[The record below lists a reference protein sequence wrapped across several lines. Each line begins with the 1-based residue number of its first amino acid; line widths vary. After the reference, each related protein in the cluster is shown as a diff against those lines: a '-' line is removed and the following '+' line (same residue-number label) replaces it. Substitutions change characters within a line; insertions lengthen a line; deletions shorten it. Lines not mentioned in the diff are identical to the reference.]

1 VQQKKNRFNVLVV
14 KKNQRLKIKFLFVDS
29 GEVYDPTLS
38 ATPIDVTVSVVRG
51 DNRFSAIIRNPI
63 SYLYTNATPD
73 TNAYIERTVNSEF
86 IFNYKVPEGMY
97 PGMYT
102 AVAKTVNGNSDIII
116 ESKFEVKEEAYE
128 PLPTVPMGNKSS
140 VVTYKPSYE
149 DINFSNMQS
158 LLLVGHA
165 DGLELNSPI
174 KIRSVQHAVEL
185 LNADMNSPLLRGA
198 FDAYDAGAKNIFI
211 CAAAPMSEYV
221 DDIDKRLISSTYIDY
236 QSATP
241 TSKTFYER
249 YYERLSVTYSVLS
262 VLDFI
267 DVIVPLEVSIIK
279 TGGIDFVSQLA
290 TYCNS
295 FHNETGYVQIGVI
308 GSRTNGI
315 TSEDIDEIENDESLS
330 SKFTEYNI
338 SGNII
343 SDFGRYVVPVYGEA
357 LFSHAQLDTTYIN
370 SVSAAVAGLIV
381 SNPLNFGLVRKRI
394 PGAMSVYGVNLNSLE
409 MNRLDAI
416 GINTIYRGNKA
427 RRAQPF
433 QVYLTNDYTMANINS
448 IFSKLPQ
455 MRLASYLSSS
465 VKGFGY
471 DSIGKFGYDKVINNT
486 TQLLKKLKQD
496 GVIVDYEF
504 NAKPSSSESG
514 VILLYI
520 NIVSS
525 LGLKKINLSLAAGP
539 GA

>member
-1 VQQKKNRFNVLVV
+1 MQQKKNRFNVLVV
-14 KKNQRLKIKFLFVDS
+14 KKNQKLKIKFLFVDS
-29 GEVYDPTLS
+29 GEVYDPTLL
-38 ATPIDVTVSVVRG
+38 ATPLDVTVSVVRG

-73 TNAYIERTVNSEF
+73 TNAYIERTINSEF
-86 IFNYKVPEGMY
+86 IFNYTVPQGMY

-102 AVAKTVNGNSDIII
+102 AVAKAINGNSEIII

-185 LNADMNSPLLRGA
+185 LNADMNSPLLRGV

-211 CAAAPMSEYV
+211 CASAPMSEYV

-236 QSATP
+236 ESATP

-249 YYERLSVTYSVLS
+249 YHERLSVTYSVLS

-290 TYCNS
+290 MYCDS

-315 TSEDIDEIENDESLS
+315 TSEDIDEIEDNESLS
-330 SKFTEYNI
+330 NKFTTYNI
-338 SGNII
+338 SGNIV

-394 PGAMSVYGVNLNSLE
+394 PGAMSVYGTNLNSLE

-416 GINTIYRGNKA
+416 GINTIYRSNKA

-486 TQLLKKLKQD
+486 TQLLKGLKED
-496 GVIVDYEF
+496 KVIVDFEF
-504 NAKPSSSESG
+504 NAKPSSSEPG

>member
-1 VQQKKNRFNVLVV
+1 VLVV
-14 KKNQRLKIKFLFVDS
+14 KKNQKLKIKFLFVDS
-29 GEVYDPTLS
+29 GEVYDPTLL
-38 ATPIDVTVSVVRG
+38 ATPVDVTVSVVRG

-73 TNAYIERTVNSEF
+73 PNAYIERTVNSEF
-86 IFNYKVPEGMY
+86 IFNYTVPQGMY

-102 AVAKTVNGNSDIII
+102 AVAKTINGNSEIII
-116 ESKFEVKEEAYE
+116 ESKFEVKEQEYE

-140 VVTYKPSYE
+140 VITYKPSYE
-149 DINFSNMQS
+149 DINFSNMGS
-158 LLLVGHA
+158 LLLIGHA
-165 DGLELNSPI
+165 DGLQLNSPI

-185 LNADMNSPLLRGA
+185 LNADIKSPVLRGV

-211 CAAAPMSEYV
+211 CAAAPMTEYV

-241 TSKTFYER
+241 ISKTFYER
-249 YYERLSVTYSVLS
+249 YYERLSATYSVLS

-279 TGGIDFVSQLA
+279 TGGVDFVSQLA
-290 TYCNS
+290 NYCDS

-315 TSEDIDEIENDESLS
+315 TSADINEIENNDSLS
-330 SKFTEYNI
+330 NKFTVYNI
-338 SGNII
+338 SGNIV
-343 SDFGRYVVPVYGEA
+343 SDPGRYVVPVYGEA

-381 SNPLNFGLVRKRI
+381 SNPLNIGLVRKRI
-394 PGAMSVYGVNLNSLE
+394 PGAMSVYGTNLNSSE
-409 MNRLDAI
+409 MNRLDAL

-433 QVYLTNDYTMANINS
+433 QVYLTNDYTMSNINS

-471 DSIGKFGYDKVINNT
+471 DSIGKFGYDKVIDNT
-486 TQLLKKLKQD
+486 RQMLKELQKK
-496 GVIVDYEF
+496 GTIVDFEF
-504 NAKPSSSESG
+504 NAKPSSSEPG

-520 NIVSS
+520 NIISS

>member
-1 VQQKKNRFNVLVV
+1 MLVV
-14 KKNQRLKIKFLFVDS
+14 KKNQKLKIKFLFVDS
-29 GEVYDPTLS
+29 GEVYDPTLL
-38 ATPIDVTVSVVRG
+38 ATPVDVTVSVVRG

-73 TNAYIERTVNSEF
+73 PNAYIERTVNSEF
-86 IFNYKVPEGMY
+86 IFNYTVPQGMY

-102 AVAKTVNGNSDIII
+102 AVAKTINGNSEIII
-116 ESKFEVKEEAYE
+116 ESKFEVKEQEYE

-140 VVTYKPSYE
+140 VITYKPSYE
-149 DINFSNMQS
+149 DINFSNMGS
-158 LLLVGHA
+158 LLLIGHA
-165 DGLELNSPI
+165 DGLQLNSPI

-185 LNADMNSPLLRGA
+185 LNADIKSPVLRGV

-211 CAAAPMSEYV
+211 CAAAPMTEYV

-241 TSKTFYER
+241 ISKTFYER
-249 YYERLSVTYSVLS
+249 YYERLSATYSVLS

-267 DVIVPLEVSIIK
+267 DVIVPLEVSMIK
-279 TGGIDFVSQLA
+279 TGGVDFVLQLA
-290 TYCNS
+290 NYCDS

-315 TSEDIDEIENDESLS
+315 TSADINEIENNDSLS
-330 SKFTEYNI
+330 NKFTLYNI
-338 SGNII
+338 SGNIV
-343 SDFGRYVVPVYGEA
+343 SDRGRYVVPVYGEA

-381 SNPLNFGLVRKRI
+381 SNPLNIGLVRKRI
-394 PGAMSVYGVNLNSLE
+394 PGAMSVYGTNLNSSE
-409 MNRLDAI
+409 MNRLDAL

-433 QVYLTNDYTMANINS
+433 QVYLTNDYTMSNINS

-471 DSIGKFGYDKVINNT
+471 DSIGKFGYDKVIDNT
-486 TQLLKKLKQD
+486 RQMLKELKKE
-496 GVIVDYEF
+496 GTIVDFEF
-504 NAKPSSSESG
+504 NAKPSSSEPG

-520 NIVSS
+520 NIISS

>member
-1 VQQKKNRFNVLVV
+1 MLVV

-185 LNADMNSPLLRGA
+185 LNADMNSPLLRGV

-486 TQLLKKLKQD
+486 TQLLKKLKKD

>member
-1 VQQKKNRFNVLVV
+1 VLVV
-14 KKNQRLKIKFLFVDS
+14 KKNQKLKIKFLFVDS
-29 GEVYDPTLS
+29 GEVYDPTLL
-38 ATPIDVTVSVVRG
+38 ATPVDVTVSVVRG

-73 TNAYIERTVNSEF
+73 PNAYIERTVNSEF
-86 IFNYKVPEGMY
+86 IFNYTVPQGMY

-102 AVAKTVNGNSDIII
+102 AVAKTINGNSEIII
-116 ESKFEVKEEAYE
+116 ESKFEVKEQEYE

-140 VVTYKPSYE
+140 VITYKPSYE
-149 DINFSNMQS
+149 DINFSNMGS
-158 LLLVGHA
+158 LLLIGHA
-165 DGLELNSPI
+165 DGLQLNSPI

-185 LNADMNSPLLRGA
+185 LNADIKSPVLRGV

-211 CAAAPMSEYV
+211 CAAAPMTEYV

-241 TSKTFYER
+241 ISKTFYER
-249 YYERLSVTYSVLS
+249 YYERLSATYSVLS

-267 DVIVPLEVSIIK
+267 DVIVPLEVSMIK
-279 TGGIDFVSQLA
+279 TGGVDFVLQLA
-290 TYCNS
+290 NYCDS

-315 TSEDIDEIENDESLS
+315 TSADINEIENNDSLS
-330 SKFTEYNI
+330 NKFTLYNI
-338 SGNII
+338 SGNIV
-343 SDFGRYVVPVYGEA
+343 SDRGRYVVPVYGEA

-381 SNPLNFGLVRKRI
+381 SNPLNIGLVRKRI
-394 PGAMSVYGVNLNSLE
+394 PGAMSVYGTNLNSSE
-409 MNRLDAI
+409 MNRLDAL

-433 QVYLTNDYTMANINS
+433 QVYLTNDYTMSNINS

-471 DSIGKFGYDKVINNT
+471 DSIGKFGYDKVIDNT
-486 TQLLKKLKQD
+486 RQMLKELQKK
-496 GVIVDYEF
+496 GTIVDFEF
-504 NAKPSSSESG
+504 NAKPSSSEPG

-520 NIVSS
+520 NIISS

>member
-1 VQQKKNRFNVLVV
+1 MLVV
-14 KKNQRLKIKFLFVDS
+14 KKNQKLKIKFLFVDS
-29 GEVYDPTLS
+29 GEVYDPTLL
-38 ATPIDVTVSVVRG
+38 ATPVDVTVSVVRG

-73 TNAYIERTVNSEF
+73 PNAYIERTVNSEF
-86 IFNYKVPEGMY
+86 IFNYTVPQGMY

-102 AVAKTVNGNSDIII
+102 AVAKTINGNSEIII
-116 ESKFEVKEEAYE
+116 ESKFEVKEQEYE

-140 VVTYKPSYE
+140 VITYKPSYE
-149 DINFSNMQS
+149 DINFSNMGS
-158 LLLVGHA
+158 LLLIGHA
-165 DGLELNSPI
+165 DGLQLNSPI

-185 LNADMNSPLLRGA
+185 LNADIKSPVLRGV

-211 CAAAPMSEYV
+211 CAAAPMTEYV

-241 TSKTFYER
+241 ISKTFYER
-249 YYERLSVTYSVLS
+249 YYERLSATYSVLS

-279 TGGIDFVSQLA
+279 TGGVDFVSQLA
-290 TYCNS
+290 NYCDS

-315 TSEDIDEIENDESLS
+315 TSADINEIENNDSLS
-330 SKFTEYNI
+330 NKFTVYNI
-338 SGNII
+338 SGNIV
-343 SDFGRYVVPVYGEA
+343 SDPGRYVVPVYGEA

-381 SNPLNFGLVRKRI
+381 SNPLNIGLVRKRI
-394 PGAMSVYGVNLNSLE
+394 PGAMSVYGTNLNSSE
-409 MNRLDAI
+409 MNRLDAL

-433 QVYLTNDYTMANINS
+433 QVYLTNDYTMSNINS

-471 DSIGKFGYDKVINNT
+471 DSIGKFGYDKVIDNT
-486 TQLLKKLKQD
+486 RQMLKELQKK
-496 GVIVDYEF
+496 GTIVDFEF
-504 NAKPSSSESG
+504 NAKPSSSEPG

-520 NIVSS
+520 NIISS

>member
-1 VQQKKNRFNVLVV
+1 MLVV
-14 KKNQRLKIKFLFVDS
+14 NRNQSLKIKFLFVDL
-29 GEVYDPTLS
+29 GEVYDPTQL
-38 ATPIDVTVSVVRG
+38 ATPIDVTVSIVRG

-73 TNAYIERTVNSEF
+73 PNAYIERTENSEF
-86 IFNYKVPEGMY
+86 VFNYKVPEGTY
-97 PGMYT
+97 PGVYT
-102 AVAKTVNGNSDIII
+102 AVAKTVKDNFQIII
-116 ESKFEVKEEAYE
+116 ESKFEVKELAYE
-128 PLPTVPMGNKSS
+128 PLPTVPMGNRSS

-149 DINFSNMQS
+149 DINFTNMQS

-165 DGLELNSPI
+165 NGIELNSPI

-185 LNADMNSPLLRGA
+185 LNGDINSPLMRGV
-198 FDAYDAGAKNIFI
+198 FDAYDAGARSIFI
-211 CAAAPMSEYV
+211 CAAAPMTEYV
-221 DDIDKRLISSTYIDY
+221 DDIDNRLISSSYVDY
-236 QSATP
+236 ESATP
-241 TSKTFYER
+241 VFQTFYER
-249 YYERLSVTYSVLS
+249 YYERLSTTYSVLTA
-262 VLDFI
+262 LDFI
-267 DVIVPLEVSIIK
+267 DVLVPLETSIIK
-279 TGGIDFVSQLA
+279 TGGVDFVSQLA
-290 TYCNS
+290 DYCDN

-308 GSRTNGI
+308 GSKTNGI
-315 TSEDIDEIENDESLS
+315 TSTDIDEIEDDQNLS
-330 SKFTEYNI
+330 DKFTTYNM
-338 SGNII
+338 SGDIV
-343 SDFGRYVVPVYGEA
+343 SDSGRYVVPVYGEA
-357 LFSHAQLDTTYIN
+357 LFSHAQLDSTYIS
-370 SVSAAVAGLIV
+370 SVAAAVAGLIV

-394 PGAMSVYGVNLNSLE
+394 PGAMSVYGSNLNSLE

-416 GINTIYRGNKA
+416 GINTIYRNNKA

-471 DSIGKFGYDKVINNT
+471 DSIGKFGYDKVIDNT
-486 TQLLKKLKQD
+486 RQLLKKLKDD
-496 GVIVDYEF
+496 GTIVDYEF
-504 NAKPSSSESG
+504 NAKPSSSEPG

-520 NIVSS
+520 NIISS

>member
-1 VQQKKNRFNVLVV
+1 MLVV
-14 KKNQRLKIKFLFVDS
+14 KRNQSLKIKFLFVDS
-29 GEVYDPTLS
+29 GEVYDPTEL

-51 DNRFSAIIRNPI
+51 DSRYSAVIRNPI
-63 SYLYTNATPD
+63 SYIYTNATPD
-73 TNAYIERTVNSEF
+73 PNAYIQRTANSEF
-86 IFNYKVPEGMY
+86 IFNYTVPTSMF
-97 PGMYT
+97 PGLYT
-102 AVAKTVNGNSDIII
+102 AVAKTVKGNSEIII

-128 PLPTVPMGNKSS
+128 PLPTVPMGSRSS

-149 DINFSNMQS
+149 DINFSNMQT

-165 DGLELNSPI
+165 DGLEINSPM
-174 KIRSVQHAVEL
+174 KIRSVQHAIEV
-185 LNADMNSPLLRGA
+185 LNGDMNSPLLRGV
-198 FDAYDAGAKNIFI
+198 FDAYDAGARNIFI
-211 CAAAPMSEYV
+211 CAAAPMTEYV
-221 DDIDKRLISSTYIDY
+221 EDTDTRLVSSTYVDY
-236 QSATP
+236 DSATP
-241 TSKTFYER
+241 TAKTFYER
-249 YYERLSVTYSVLS
+249 YYDRLSTTYSVLS

-267 DVIVPLEVSIIK
+267 DVMVPLETSILN
-279 TGGIDFVSQLA
+279 TDGVDFITQLA
-290 TYCNS
+290 EYCDS

-315 TSEDIDEIENDESLS
+315 SSSDISLMENNEVIEQKLTTYNLTGDIS
-330 SKFTEYNI
+330 S
-338 SGNII
+338 
-343 SDFGRYVVPVYGEA
+343 DAGRYVVPVYGEA
-357 LFSHAQLDTTYIN
+357 LFSHAQLDFTYIN

-394 PGAMSVYGVNLNSLE
+394 PGAMSVYGSNLNSSE
-409 MNRLDAI
+409 MNRLEAI
-416 GINTIYRGNKA
+416 GVNTIYRSNKA

-433 QVYLTNDYTMANINS
+433 QVYLTNDYTMADMNS

-471 DSIGKFGYDKVINNT
+471 DSIGKFGYDKVTSNT
-486 TQLLKKLKQD
+486 EQLLQRLKKE
-496 GVIVDYEF
+496 GTIVDYEF
-504 NAKPSSSESG
+504 NAKPSSSEAG

-520 NIVSS
+520 NIISS

>member
-1 VQQKKNRFNVLVV
+1 MLVV
-14 KKNQRLKIKFLFVDS
+14 KRNQALKIKFLFVDL
-29 GEVYDPTLS
+29 GEVYDPTQL
-38 ATPIDVTVSVVRG
+38 ATPIDVTVAIVRG
-51 DNRFSAIIRNPI
+51 DSRFSSVIKSPI

-73 TNAYIERTVNSEF
+73 PNAYIERSENSEF
-86 IFNYKVPEGMY
+86 IFNYIVPEGTY
-97 PGMYT
+97 PGLYT
-102 AVAKTVNGNSDIII
+102 AIAKTVKGNSEIII
-116 ESKFEVKEEAYE
+116 ESRFEVKEAAYE
-128 PLPTVPMGNKSS
+128 PLPTVPTGNKSS

-149 DINFSNMQS
+149 DINFSNMQT

-165 DGLELNSPI
+165 DGLELNSPM

-185 LNADMNSPLLRGA
+185 LNGDMNSPLLRGV
-198 FDAYDAGAKNIFI
+198 FDAYDAGARNIFI

-221 DDIDKRLISSTYIDY
+221 EDIERRLISSSYVDY
-236 QSATP
+236 QSEMP
-241 TSKTFYER
+241 EYKTFYER
-249 YYERLSVTYSVLS
+249 YYDRLSTTYSILK

-267 DVIVPLEVSIIK
+267 DVIVPLQVSIIK
-279 TGGIDFVSQLA
+279 TDGVDFVSQLA
-290 TYCNS
+290 EYCDE

-308 GSRTNGI
+308 GSRTNG
-315 TSEDIDEIENDESLS
+315 TSSSDIDDIENDENLS
-330 SKFTEYNI
+330 NKYTTYSI
-338 SGNII
+338 SGDVV
-343 SDFGRYVVPVYGEA
+343 SDQGRYVVPVYGEA
-357 LFSHAQLDTTYIN
+357 LFSHAQLDFTYIN

-394 PGAMSVYGVNLNSLE
+394 PGAMSLYGSNLNSVE

-433 QVYLTNDYTMANINS
+433 EVYLTNDYTMAS
-448 IFSKLPQ
+448 MDSTFSKLPQ
-455 MRLASYLSSS
+455 MRLASYLSSA

-471 DSIGKFGYDKVINNT
+471 DAIGKFGYDKVVSNT
-486 TQLLKKLKQD
+486 SEMLKGLKKD
-496 GVIVDYEF
+496 GTIVDFEF

-520 NIVSS
+520 NIISS

>member
-1 VQQKKNRFNVLVV
+1 MLVV
-14 KKNQRLKIKFLFVDS
+14 KKNQKLKIKFLFVDS
-29 GEVYDPTLS
+29 GEVYDPTLL
-38 ATPIDVTVSVVRG
+38 ATPVDVTVSVVRG

-73 TNAYIERTVNSEF
+73 PNAYIERTVNSEF
-86 IFNYKVPEGMY
+86 IFNYTVPQGMY

-102 AVAKTVNGNSDIII
+102 AVAKTINGNSEIII
-116 ESKFEVKEEAYE
+116 ESKFEVKEQEYE

-140 VVTYKPSYE
+140 VITYKPSYE
-149 DINFSNMQS
+149 DINFSNMGS
-158 LLLVGHA
+158 LLLIGHA
-165 DGLELNSPI
+165 DGLQLNSPI

-185 LNADMNSPLLRGA
+185 LNADIKSPVLRGV

-211 CAAAPMSEYV
+211 CAAAPMTEYV

-241 TSKTFYER
+241 ISKTFYER
-249 YYERLSVTYSVLS
+249 YYERLSATYSVLS

-267 DVIVPLEVSIIK
+267 DVIVPLEVSMIK
-279 TGGIDFVSQLA
+279 TGGVDFVLQLA
-290 TYCNS
+290 NYCDS

-315 TSEDIDEIENDESLS
+315 TSADINEIENNDSLS
-330 SKFTEYNI
+330 NKFTLYNI
-338 SGNII
+338 SGNIV
-343 SDFGRYVVPVYGEA
+343 SDRGRYVVPVYGEA

-381 SNPLNFGLVRKRI
+381 SNPLNIGLVRKRI
-394 PGAMSVYGVNLNSLE
+394 PGAMSVYGTNLNSSE
-409 MNRLDAI
+409 MNRLDAL

-433 QVYLTNDYTMANINS
+433 QVYLTNDYTMSNINS

-471 DSIGKFGYDKVINNT
+471 DSIGKFGYDKVIDNT
-486 TQLLKKLKQD
+486 RQMLKELQKK
-496 GVIVDYEF
+496 GTIVDFEF
-504 NAKPSSSESG
+504 NAKPSSSEPG

-520 NIVSS
+520 NIISS

>member
-1 VQQKKNRFNVLVV
+1 MLVV
-14 KKNQRLKIKFLFVDS
+14 KKNQKLKIKFLFVDS
-29 GEVYDPTLS
+29 GEVYDPTLL
-38 ATPIDVTVSVVRG
+38 ATPVDVTVSVVRG

-73 TNAYIERTVNSEF
+73 PNAYIERTVNSEF
-86 IFNYKVPEGMY
+86 IFNYTVPQGMY

-102 AVAKTVNGNSDIII
+102 AVAKTINGNSEIII
-116 ESKFEVKEEAYE
+116 ESKFEVKEQEYE

-140 VVTYKPSYE
+140 VITYKPSYE
-149 DINFSNMQS
+149 DINFSNMGS
-158 LLLVGHA
+158 LLLIGHA
-165 DGLELNSPI
+165 DGLQLNSPI

-185 LNADMNSPLLRGA
+185 LNADIKSPVLRGV

-211 CAAAPMSEYV
+211 CAAAPMTEYV
-221 DDIDKRLISSTYIDY
+221 DDIDERLISSTYIDY

-241 TSKTFYER
+241 ISKTFYER
-249 YYERLSVTYSVLS
+249 YYERLSATYSVLS

-267 DVIVPLEVSIIK
+267 DVIVPLEVSMIK
-279 TGGIDFVSQLA
+279 TGGVDFVLQLA
-290 TYCNS
+290 NYCDS

-315 TSEDIDEIENDESLS
+315 TSADINEIENNDSLS
-330 SKFTEYNI
+330 NKFTLYNI
-338 SGNII
+338 SGNIV
-343 SDFGRYVVPVYGEA
+343 SDRGRYVVPVYGEA

-381 SNPLNFGLVRKRI
+381 SNPLNIGLVRKRI
-394 PGAMSVYGVNLNSLE
+394 PGAMSVYGTNLNSSE
-409 MNRLDAI
+409 MNRLDAL

-433 QVYLTNDYTMANINS
+433 QVYLTNDYTMSNINS

-471 DSIGKFGYDKVINNT
+471 DSIGKFGYDKVIDNT
-486 TQLLKKLKQD
+486 RQMLKELQKK
-496 GVIVDYEF
+496 GTIVDFEF
-504 NAKPSSSESG
+504 NAKPSSSEPG

-520 NIVSS
+520 NIISS

>member
-1 VQQKKNRFNVLVV
+1 VLVV
-14 KKNQRLKIKFLFVDS
+14 KKNQKLKIKFLFVDS
-29 GEVYDPTLS
+29 GEVYDPTLL
-38 ATPIDVTVSVVRG
+38 ATPVDVTVSVVRG

-73 TNAYIERTVNSEF
+73 PNAYIERTVNSEF
-86 IFNYKVPEGMY
+86 IFNYTVPQGMY

-102 AVAKTVNGNSDIII
+102 AVAKTINGNSEIII
-116 ESKFEVKEEAYE
+116 ESKFEVKEQEYE

-140 VVTYKPSYE
+140 VITYKPSYE
-149 DINFSNMQS
+149 DINFSNMGS
-158 LLLVGHA
+158 LLLIGHA
-165 DGLELNSPI
+165 DGLQLNSPI

-185 LNADMNSPLLRGA
+185 LNADIKSPVLRGV

-211 CAAAPMSEYV
+211 CAAAPMTEYV

-241 TSKTFYER
+241 ISKTFYER
-249 YYERLSVTYSVLS
+249 YYERLSATYSVLS

-267 DVIVPLEVSIIK
+267 DVIVPLEVSMIK
-279 TGGIDFVSQLA
+279 TGGVDFVLQLA
-290 TYCNS
+290 NYCDS

-315 TSEDIDEIENDESLS
+315 TSADINEIENNDSLS
-330 SKFTEYNI
+330 NKFTLYNI
-338 SGNII
+338 SGNIV
-343 SDFGRYVVPVYGEA
+343 SDRGRYVVPVYGEA

-381 SNPLNFGLVRKRI
+381 SNPLNVGLVRKRI
-394 PGAMSVYGVNLNSLE
+394 PGAMSVYGTNLNSSE
-409 MNRLDAI
+409 MNRLDAL

-433 QVYLTNDYTMANINS
+433 QVYLTNDYTMSNINS

-471 DSIGKFGYDKVINNT
+471 DSIGKFGYDKVIDNT
-486 TQLLKKLKQD
+486 RQMLKELQKK
-496 GVIVDYEF
+496 GTIVDFEF
-504 NAKPSSSESG
+504 NAKPSSSEPG

-520 NIVSS
+520 NIISS

>member
-1 VQQKKNRFNVLVV
+1 MLVV
-14 KKNQRLKIKFLFVDS
+14 KRSQSLKIKFLFVDL
-29 GEVYDPTLS
+29 GEIYDPTQL
-38 ATPIDVTVSVVRG
+38 ATPIDVTISVVRG
-51 DNRFSAIIRNPI
+51 DSRFSSIIRNPI

-73 TNAYIERTVNSEF
+73 PNAYIERTNNSEF
-86 IFNYKVPEGMY
+86 IFNYTVPEGMY
-97 PGMYT
+97 PGLYT
-102 AVAKTVNGNSDIII
+102 AVAKTVKDNSEIII
-116 ESKFEVKEEAYE
+116 ESRFEVKEQAYE

-149 DINFSNMQS
+149 DISFSNMQT
-158 LLLVGHA
+158 LLLVAHA
-165 DGLELNSPI
+165 DGIELNSPI

-185 LNADMNSPLLRGA
+185 LNGDMSSPLLRGV
-198 FDAYDAGAKNIFI
+198 FDVYDAGARNILI
-211 CAAAPMSEYV
+211 CAAAPMAEYV
-221 DDIDKRLISSTYIDY
+221 DDIDKRLVSSTYVDY
-236 QSATP
+236 LSATP

-249 YYERLSVTYSVLS
+249 YYQRLSVTYSVLT

-290 TYCNS
+290 DYCDN

-315 TSEDIDEIENDESLS
+315 TSSDITEIENNENLS
-330 SKFTEYNI
+330 DKFTIYSI
-338 SGNII
+338 DGDVT
-343 SDFGRYVVPVYGEA
+343 SDSGRYVVPVYGEA
-357 LFSHAQLDTTYIN
+357 LFSHAQIDFTYIN

-381 SNPLNFGLVRKRI
+381 SNPLNFGLIRKRI
-394 PGAMSVYGVNLNSLE
+394 PGAMSVYGSNLNSLE
-409 MNRLDAI
+409 MNRLDNM
-416 GINTIYRGNKA
+416 GINTIYRSNKA
-427 RRAQPF
+427 RRAQPYE
-433 QVYLTNDYTMANINS
+433 VYLTNDYTMASMNS

-471 DSIGKFGYDKVINNT
+471 DSIGKFGYDKVVNNT
-486 TQLLKKLKQD
+486 SELLKRLKKD
-496 GVIVDYEF
+496 KVIVDYEF
-504 NAKPSSSESG
+504 NAKPSSSEPG

-520 NIVSS
+520 NIISS

>member
-1 VQQKKNRFNVLVV
+1 MLVV
-14 KKNQRLKIKFLFVDS
+14 KKNQKLKIKFLFVDS
-29 GEVYDPTLS
+29 GEVYDPTLL
-38 ATPIDVTVSVVRG
+38 ATPVDVTVSVVRG

-73 TNAYIERTVNSEF
+73 PNAYIERTVNSEF
-86 IFNYKVPEGMY
+86 IFNYTVPQGMY

-102 AVAKTVNGNSDIII
+102 AVAKTINGNSEIII
-116 ESKFEVKEEAYE
+116 ESKFEVKEQEYE

-140 VVTYKPSYE
+140 VITYKPSYE
-149 DINFSNMQS
+149 DINFSNMGS
-158 LLLVGHA
+158 LLLIGHA
-165 DGLELNSPI
+165 DGLQLNSPI

-185 LNADMNSPLLRGA
+185 LNADIKSPVLRGV

-211 CAAAPMSEYV
+211 CAAAPMTEYV

-241 TSKTFYER
+241 ISKTFYER
-249 YYERLSVTYSVLS
+249 YYERLSATYSVLS

-267 DVIVPLEVSIIK
+267 DVIVPLEVSMIK
-279 TGGIDFVSQLA
+279 TGGVDFVLQLA
-290 TYCNS
+290 NYCDS

-315 TSEDIDEIENDESLS
+315 TSADINEIENNDSLS
-330 SKFTEYNI
+330 NKFTLYNI
-338 SGNII
+338 SGNIV
-343 SDFGRYVVPVYGEA
+343 SDRGRYVVPVYGEA

-381 SNPLNFGLVRKRI
+381 SNPLNVGLVRKRI
-394 PGAMSVYGVNLNSLE
+394 PGAMSVYGTNLNSSE
-409 MNRLDAI
+409 MNRLDAL

-433 QVYLTNDYTMANINS
+433 QVYLTNDYTMSNINS

-471 DSIGKFGYDKVINNT
+471 DSIGKFGYDKVIDNT
-486 TQLLKKLKQD
+486 RQMLKELQKK
-496 GVIVDYEF
+496 GTIVDFEF
-504 NAKPSSSESG
+504 NAKPSSSEPG

-520 NIVSS
+520 NIISS

>member
-1 VQQKKNRFNVLVV
+1 VLVV
-14 KKNQRLKIKFLFVDS
+14 KKNQKLKIKFLFVDS
-29 GEVYDPTLS
+29 GEVYDPTLL

-73 TNAYIERTVNSEF
+73 PNAYIERTVNSEF
-86 IFNYKVPEGMY
+86 IFNYTVPQGMY

-102 AVAKTVNGNSDIII
+102 AVAKTINGNSEIII
-116 ESKFEVKEEAYE
+116 ESKFEVKEEEYE

-140 VVTYKPSYE
+140 VITYKPSYE
-149 DINFSNMQS
+149 DINFSNMES
-158 LLLVGHA
+158 LLLIGHA

-185 LNADMNSPLLRGA
+185 LNADIKSPVLRGV
-198 FDAYDAGAKNIFI
+198 FDAYDSGAKNIFI
-211 CAAAPMSEYV
+211 CAAAPMTEYV

-236 QSATP
+236 ASATP
-241 TSKTFYER
+241 ISKTFYER

-279 TGGIDFVSQLA
+279 TGGVDFVSQLA
-290 TYCNS
+290 NYCDL

-315 TSEDIDEIENDESLS
+315 TSADIDEIENNDSLS
-330 SKFTEYNI
+330 NKFTVYNI
-338 SGNII
+338 SGNIV
-343 SDFGRYVVPVYGEA
+343 SDAGRYVVPVYGEA

-381 SNPLNFGLVRKRI
+381 SNPLNIGLVRKRI
-394 PGAMSVYGVNLNSLE
+394 PGAMSVYGTNLNSSE
-409 MNRLDAI
+409 MNRLDAL

-433 QVYLTNDYTMANINS
+433 QVYLTNDYTMSNINS

-455 MRLASYLSSS
+455 MRLASYLSSL

-471 DSIGKFGYDKVINNT
+471 DSIGKFGYDKVIDNT
-486 TQLLKKLKQD
+486 RQILKQLQKE
-496 GVIVDYEF
+496 GTIVDFEF
-504 NAKPSSSESG
+504 NAKPSSSEAG

-520 NIVSS
+520 NIISS

>member
-1 VQQKKNRFNVLVV
+1 MLVV
-14 KKNQRLKIKFLFVDS
+14 KKNQKLKIKFLFVDL
-29 GEVYDPTLS
+29 GEVYDPTLL
-38 ATPIDVTVSVVRG
+38 ATPIDVTVSIVRG
-51 DNRFSAIIRNPI
+51 DNRSSAIIRNPI

-73 TNAYIERTVNSEF
+73 INAYIERTTNSEF
-86 IFNYKVPEGMY
+86 IFNYTVPQGMY

-102 AVAKTVNGNSDIII
+102 AVAKTINGSSEVII

-128 PLPTVPMGNKSS
+128 PFPTVPMGNKSS

-149 DINFSNMQS
+149 DINFSNMQT

-165 DGLELNSPI
+165 DGIELNSPI

-185 LNADMNSPLLRGA
+185 LNADINSPLLRGV
-198 FDAYDAGAKNIFI
+198 FDAYDSGAKNIFI
-211 CAAAPMSEYV
+211 CASAPMKEYV
-221 DDIDKRLISSTYIDY
+221 DDVEKRLISSTYVDY
-236 QSATP
+236 ESATP

-249 YYERLSVTYSVLS
+249 YYERLSVTYSVLN

-279 TGGIDFVSQLA
+279 TGGVDFVLQLA
-290 TYCNS
+290 NYCDS

-315 TSEDIDEIENDESLS
+315 TTADIDEIENNEILS
-330 SKFTEYNI
+330 NKLTEYNI
-338 SGNII
+338 DGNII
-343 SDFGRYVVPVYGEA
+343 SDSGRYIIPVYGEA

-394 PGAMSVYGVNLNSLE
+394 PGAMSVYGVNFNSLE

-471 DSIGKFGYDKVINNT
+471 DSIGKFGYEKVINNT
-486 TQLLKKLKQD
+486 SELLKGLKKD

-520 NIVSS
+520 NIISS

>member
-1 VQQKKNRFNVLVV
+1 MLVV
-14 KKNQRLKIKFLFVDS
+14 KKNQKLKIKFLFVDS
-29 GEVYDPTLS
+29 GEVYDPTLL
-38 ATPIDVTVSVVRG
+38 ATPVDVTVSVVRG

-73 TNAYIERTVNSEF
+73 PNAYIERTVNSEF
-86 IFNYKVPEGMY
+86 IFNYTVPQGMY

-102 AVAKTVNGNSDIII
+102 AVAKTINGNSEIII
-116 ESKFEVKEEAYE
+116 ESKFEVKEQEYE

-140 VVTYKPSYE
+140 VITYKPSYE
-149 DINFSNMQS
+149 DINFSNMGS
-158 LLLVGHA
+158 LLLIGHA
-165 DGLELNSPI
+165 DGLQLNSPI

-185 LNADMNSPLLRGA
+185 LNADIKSPVLRGV

-211 CAAAPMSEYV
+211 CAAAPMTEYV

-241 TSKTFYER
+241 ISKTFYER
-249 YYERLSVTYSVLS
+249 YYERLSATYSVLS

-279 TGGIDFVSQLA
+279 TGGVDFVLQLA
-290 TYCNS
+290 NYCDS

-315 TSEDIDEIENDESLS
+315 TSADINEIENNDSLS
-330 SKFTEYNI
+330 NKFTVYNI
-338 SGNII
+338 SGNIV
-343 SDFGRYVVPVYGEA
+343 SDRGRYVVPVYGEA

-381 SNPLNFGLVRKRI
+381 SNPLNIGLVRKRI
-394 PGAMSVYGVNLNSLE
+394 PGAMSVYGTNLNSSE
-409 MNRLDAI
+409 MNRLDAL

-433 QVYLTNDYTMANINS
+433 QVYLTNDYTMSNINS

-471 DSIGKFGYDKVINNT
+471 DSIGKFGYDKVIDNT
-486 TQLLKKLKQD
+486 RQMLKELKKE
-496 GVIVDYEF
+496 GTIVDFEF
-504 NAKPSSSESG
+504 NAKPSSSEPG

-520 NIVSS
+520 NIISS

>member
-1 VQQKKNRFNVLVV
+1 MLVV
-14 KKNQRLKIKFLFVDS
+14 KKNQKLKIKFLFVDS
-29 GEVYDPTLS
+29 GEVYDPTLL

-73 TNAYIERTVNSEF
+73 PNVYIERTVNSEF
-86 IFNYKVPEGMY
+86 IFNYTVPQGMY

-102 AVAKTVNGNSDIII
+102 AVAKTINGNSEIII
-116 ESKFEVKEEAYE
+116 ESKFEVKEEEYE

-140 VVTYKPSYE
+140 VITYKPSYE
-149 DINFSNMQS
+149 DINFSNMES
-158 LLLVGHA
+158 LLLIGHA

-185 LNADMNSPLLRGA
+185 LNADIKSPVLRGV
-198 FDAYDAGAKNIFI
+198 FDAYDSGAKNIFI
-211 CAAAPMSEYV
+211 CAAAPMTEYV

-236 QSATP
+236 ASATP
-241 TSKTFYER
+241 ISKTFYER

-279 TGGIDFVSQLA
+279 TGGVDFVSQLA
-290 TYCNS
+290 NYCDL

-315 TSEDIDEIENDESLS
+315 TSADIDEIENNDSLS
-330 SKFTEYNI
+330 NKFTVYNI
-338 SGNII
+338 SGNIV
-343 SDFGRYVVPVYGEA
+343 SDAGRYVVPVYGEA

-381 SNPLNFGLVRKRI
+381 SNPLNIGLVRKRI
-394 PGAMSVYGVNLNSLE
+394 PGAMSVYGTNLNSSE
-409 MNRLDAI
+409 MNRLDAL

-433 QVYLTNDYTMANINS
+433 QVYLTNDYTMSNINS

-471 DSIGKFGYDKVINNT
+471 DSIGKFGYDKVIDNT
-486 TQLLKKLKQD
+486 RQILKQLQKE
-496 GVIVDYEF
+496 GTIVDFEF
-504 NAKPSSSESG
+504 NAKPSSSEAG

-520 NIVSS
+520 NIISS

>member
-1 VQQKKNRFNVLVV
+1 MLVV
-14 KKNQRLKIKFLFVDS
+14 KKNQKLKIKFLFVDS
-29 GEVYDPTLS
+29 GEVYDPTLLS
-38 ATPIDVTVSVVRG
+38 TPVDVTVSVVRG

-73 TNAYIERTVNSEF
+73 PNAYIERTVNSEF
-86 IFNYKVPEGMY
+86 IFNYTVPQGMY

-102 AVAKTVNGNSDIII
+102 AVAKTINGNSEIII
-116 ESKFEVKEEAYE
+116 ESKFEVKEQEYE
-128 PLPTVPMGNKSS
+128 PLPTVPTGNKSS
-140 VVTYKPSYE
+140 VITYKPSYE
-149 DINFSNMQS
+149 DINFSNMES
-158 LLLVGHA
+158 LLLIGHA
-165 DGLELNSPI
+165 DGIELNSPI

-185 LNADMNSPLLRGA
+185 LNADIKSPVLRGV

-211 CAAAPMSEYV
+211 CAAAPMTEYV
-221 DDIDKRLISSTYIDY
+221 DDIDKRLIYSTYIDY

-241 TSKTFYER
+241 ISKTFYER
-249 YYERLSVTYSVLS
+249 YYERLSATYSVLS

-279 TGGIDFVSQLA
+279 TGGVDFVLQLA
-290 TYCNS
+290 NYCDS

-315 TSEDIDEIENDESLS
+315 TSADINEIENNDSLS
-330 SKFTEYNI
+330 NKFTVYNI
-338 SGNII
+338 SGNIV
-343 SDFGRYVVPVYGEA
+343 SDRGRYVVPVYGEA

-381 SNPLNFGLVRKRI
+381 SNPLNIGLVRKRI
-394 PGAMSVYGVNLNSLE
+394 PGAMSVYGTNLNSSE
-409 MNRLDAI
+409 MNRLDVL

-433 QVYLTNDYTMANINS
+433 QVYLTNDYTMSNINS

-471 DSIGKFGYDKVINNT
+471 DSIGKFGYDKVIDNT
-486 TQLLKKLKQD
+486 RQMLKELQKE
-496 GVIVDYEF
+496 GTIVDFEF
-504 NAKPSSSESG
+504 NAKPSSSEPG

-520 NIVSS
+520 NIISS
-525 LGLKKINLSLAAGP
+525 LGLKRINLSLAAGP

>member
-1 VQQKKNRFNVLVV
+1 VLVV
-14 KKNQRLKIKFLFVDS
+14 KKNQKLKIKFLFVDS
-29 GEVYDPTLS
+29 GEVYDPTLL

-73 TNAYIERTVNSEF
+73 PNVYIERTVNSEF
-86 IFNYKVPEGMY
+86 IFNYTVPQGMY

-102 AVAKTVNGNSDIII
+102 AVAKTINGNSEIII
-116 ESKFEVKEEAYE
+116 ESKFEVKEEEYE

-140 VVTYKPSYE
+140 VITYKPSYE
-149 DINFSNMQS
+149 DINFSNMES
-158 LLLVGHA
+158 LLLIGHA

-185 LNADMNSPLLRGA
+185 LNADIKSPVLRGV
-198 FDAYDAGAKNIFI
+198 FDAYDSGAKNIFI
-211 CAAAPMSEYV
+211 CAAAPMTEYV

-236 QSATP
+236 ASATP
-241 TSKTFYER
+241 ISKTFYER

-279 TGGIDFVSQLA
+279 TGGVDFVSQLA
-290 TYCNS
+290 NYCDL

-315 TSEDIDEIENDESLS
+315 TSADIDEIENNDSLS
-330 SKFTEYNI
+330 NKFTVYNI
-338 SGNII
+338 SGNIV
-343 SDFGRYVVPVYGEA
+343 SDAGRYVVPVYGEA

-381 SNPLNFGLVRKRI
+381 SNPLNIGLVRKRI
-394 PGAMSVYGVNLNSLE
+394 PGAMSVYGTNLNSSE
-409 MNRLDAI
+409 MNRLDAL

-433 QVYLTNDYTMANINS
+433 QVYLTNDYTMSNINS

-471 DSIGKFGYDKVINNT
+471 DSIGKFGYDKVIDNT
-486 TQLLKKLKQD
+486 RQILKQLQKE
-496 GVIVDYEF
+496 GTIVDFEF
-504 NAKPSSSESG
+504 NAKPSSSEAG

-520 NIVSS
+520 NIISS

>member
-1 VQQKKNRFNVLVV
+1 MLVV
-14 KKNQRLKIKFLFVDS
+14 KKNQKLKIKFLFVDS
-29 GEVYDPTLS
+29 GEVYDPTLL
-38 ATPIDVTVSVVRG
+38 ATPVDVTVSVVRG

-73 TNAYIERTVNSEF
+73 PNAYIERTVNSEF
-86 IFNYKVPEGMY
+86 IFNYTVPQGMY

-102 AVAKTVNGNSDIII
+102 AVAKTINGNSEVII
-116 ESKFEVKEEAYE
+116 ESKFEVKEQEYE

-140 VVTYKPSYE
+140 VITYKPSYE
-149 DINFSNMQS
+149 DINFSNMGS
-158 LLLVGHA
+158 LLLIGHA
-165 DGLELNSPI
+165 DGLQLNSPI

-185 LNADMNSPLLRGA
+185 LNADIKSPVLRGV

-211 CAAAPMSEYV
+211 CAAAPMTEYV

-241 TSKTFYER
+241 ISKTFYER
-249 YYERLSVTYSVLS
+249 YYERLSATYSVLS

-279 TGGIDFVSQLA
+279 TGGVDFVSQLA
-290 TYCNS
+290 NYCDS

-315 TSEDIDEIENDESLS
+315 TSADINEIENNDSLS
-330 SKFTEYNI
+330 NKFTLYNI
-338 SGNII
+338 SGNIV
-343 SDFGRYVVPVYGEA
+343 SDRGRYVVPVYGEA

-381 SNPLNFGLVRKRI
+381 SNPLNIGLVRKRI
-394 PGAMSVYGVNLNSLE
+394 PGAMSVYGTNLNSSE
-409 MNRLDAI
+409 MNRLDAL

-433 QVYLTNDYTMANINS
+433 QVYLTNDYTMSNINS

-471 DSIGKFGYDKVINNT
+471 DSIGKFGYDKVIDNT
-486 TQLLKKLKQD
+486 RQMLKELQKK
-496 GVIVDYEF
+496 GTIVDFEF
-504 NAKPSSSESG
+504 NAKPSSSEPG

-520 NIVSS
+520 NIISS

>member
-1 VQQKKNRFNVLVV
+1 MLVV
-14 KKNQRLKIKFLFVDS
+14 KKNQKLKIKFLFVDS
-29 GEVYDPTLS
+29 GEVYDPTLLD
-38 ATPIDVTVSVVRG
+38 TPIDVTVSVVRG

-73 TNAYIERTVNSEF
+73 PNAYIERTVNSEF
-86 IFNYKVPEGMY
+86 IFNYRVPQGMY

-102 AVAKTVNGNSDIII
+102 AVAKTINGNSEIII
-116 ESKFEVKEEAYE
+116 ESKFEVKEEKYE

-158 LLLVGHA
+158 LLLIGHA
-165 DGLELNSPI
+165 DGIELNSPI
-174 KIRSVQHAVEL
+174 KIRSVQHAIEL
-185 LNADMNSPLLRGA
+185 LNADVKSPLLRGV

-211 CAAAPMSEYV
+211 CAAAPMTEYV

-249 YYERLSVTYSVLS
+249 YYERLSTTYSVLS

-267 DVIVPLEVSIIK
+267 DVIVPLEVSMIK
-279 TGGIDFVSQLA
+279 TGGIDFVLQLA
-290 TYCNS
+290 TYCDS

-315 TSEDIDEIENDESLS
+315 TSADIDEIENNNSLS
-330 SKFTEYNI
+330 NKFTTYDI
-338 SGNII
+338 SGNIV
-343 SDFGRYVVPVYGEA
+343 SDPGRYVVPVYGEA

-381 SNPLNFGLVRKRI
+381 SNPLNIGLVRKRI
-394 PGAMSVYGVNLNSLE
+394 PGAMSVYGISLNSLE
-409 MNRLDAI
+409 MNRLDAL

-433 QVYLTNDYTMANINS
+433 QVYLTNDYTMSNINS
-448 IFSKLPQ
+448 IFSKLSQ

-471 DSIGKFGYDKVINNT
+471 DSIGKFGYDKVIDNT
-486 TQLLKKLKQD
+486 RQMLKELKKE
-496 GVIVDYEF
+496 GTIVDFEF
-504 NAKPSSSESG
+504 NAKPSSSEPG

-520 NIVSS
+520 NIISS